1 MSVRR
6 EHAGRDEAEV
16 HQATATVLSSRDD
29 PEPVAAP
36 RPGSFRVSTL
46 LMQDALPADA
56 VSVGSGLRNQEALF
70 SNPFKEAREEA
81 LVIDAAN
88 KLTYLCRS
96 DASDTGWLQQPVD
109 VPGTFT
115 EVVAAVHPN
124 GDVWAFCVPPL
135 TGSGYG
141 VVQAF
146 KLTESG
152 SGGNS
157 WVLQAD
163 GIAGGWRAR
172 SLCVSYSPDAG
183 PLILGLAGGGGGGM
197 SMYLTAISAQLPVS
211 GVATGPSPWVVA
223 VSVITD
229 LASDASLVGGGF
241 LPYSPTLG
249 KDRIYVFYLQTG
261 TALARR
267 TVGPDGHVTTVNCG
281 TTVGRFC
288 GSWNVPNFPQSGP
301 QGDVGFIYLDS
312 GNGDLVTGYCA
323 SYNGGSPPFV
333 SRTSALDFDSATSW
347 QDADGKIHVFGT
359 TPAGT
364 LRVLHQASWSTGPAS
379 GNSAAPV
386 LPVWTQANLEY
397 PLPGGIGG
405 YDLAWPQDR
414 VFAFDWDSTGHAD
427 HLVCYRA
434 RTEDP
439 VLRVLQKNP
448 DGSFKMV
455 FNSRQQTLQYS
466 LAAGDQMF
474 AFDYDGS
481 GCLDHLVVYRPGAG
495 MISILKRNKQQ
506 TGDTFTTVV
515 AVAKGGIGGFDLGDA
530 SDRMFAFV
538 YDDAGKLL
546 NHLVAYQP
554 GTGIVYILKKA
565 SGGTGADSFQPVY
578 HQGKP
583 GDPGLGAAG
592 IGGYNLRDSRDVLFA
607 YDYDGTGR
615 RDHIVCYRPGTG
627 TVWIVKKV
635 SNNDDRNAFT
645 SVYAQGGGIGGYPV
659 NDGSDRLLAYGYR
672 SSAAPGGQPDHLVAF
687 RPGTGIVWVLKKV
700 SDDDK
705 PEAFQEVFRSGDAA
719 GNTPGDG
726 IGGYDLAN
734 PADQLS
740 TFDYAG
746 TGKGD
751 DLVLY
756 RPGGGNIWILRPDGD
771 LFVPVYQAPSTSTIV
786 TVGLQAQI
794 ASFQLDPYP
803 DYKPSELVKLTGPGV
818 TAAEAYCISTQDV
831 TTSGWVTDKVRRGPL
846 PEDETSTDVLHMVS
860 HYVADVTLL
869 DTGGR
874 PLPARS
880 VNVAADS
887 LVEVQVGAV
896 SYQVGPGRTAE
907 VKTNNMGKLSVSVA
921 ARGLSVPVI
930 YLNTD
935 GLASGAAIDFAAQVN
950 DYLAGGSPLPSQ
962 KGTLTADALQGAQC
976 TDSAGNTTPL
986 VADWTKSP
994 ATPAETVK
1002 HCTDLYGMAVGR
1014 KPQLAAVLDGYAGP
1028 QPIAGYVIQKWDS
1041 SRPSYQVF
1049 RTQDEL
1055 DAYRAYRDNH
1065 PAYAGFWDD
1074 FQTWATDVWE
1084 GIKSGATAVAEV
1096 FVETVVEIAVWVGNA
1111 VVSLGKMII
1120 NGIEQA
1126 VQAVEAVFQMI
1137 ADAVSRV
1144 IDWLK
1149 SLFAFKDIWETKKA
1163 LESGL
1168 TTILDYGVR
1177 TLEHYGAEA
1186 HGWFE
1191 TQEAAVTALFT
1202 DLKARYGDNA
1212 VGDFQN
1218 RAPQLQDSGGNQVDR
1233 ASVTDNP
1240 QAGWMLNQA
1249 HGSITS
1255 YLRAGNELTFDLPDS
1270 PIEDKFKDITTA
1282 LANSGVL
1289 ADLAR
1294 AGADFGQAIE
1304 SLFNPDEG
1312 PSASL
1317 VALLDMLEHLALA
1330 VLKALDAVVTGT
1342 VTLAS
1347 VFVQGLSDFLKT
1359 DVGVPFLDTLYCW
1372 IQETGKVPEHERE
1385 PTLKYGSFVFLALGF
1400 FTTVI
1405 YKLINGIDNPPF
1417 PGGEFPAVPAPP
1429 WHPSYDA
1436 QAEPVMPSEVAL
1448 PLQITSYSVAVLGT
1462 VLSLYGDICG
1472 ITEADPKFPGF
1483 GDYQLMALLAF
1494 GSATCDVWTWMVL
1507 NAPPVGG
1514 ADWNNVGYSGAFAA
1528 GSAITL
1534 LEYAAVIDFARSD
1547 ALQRKN
1553 NAAFLRLRKINNS
1566 PLGAILSSILGG
1578 TALGFEI
1585 AGCVTTNSDPYT
1597 TAQLVMGM
1605 LPDCIQIFRVLML
1618 PLPLQA
1624 KYGVAAGIAAADGL
1638 LNSANLV
1645 MGLVAASYENLHKPA
1660 IDACTLPSATAGID
1674 YTKGGTDVTA
1684 LTATGADMPWNGP
1697 ISNWKPATGT
1707 VLPAGLSLKQ
1717 DPANPKKCFIVGAPQ
1732 TPGQYEVSVVC
1743 SDGYGPP
1750 VYSPAQ
1756 TMPLT
1761 VAACPVTTLALPAG
1775 QPATMN
1781 VYVST
1786 TNNPYGVNPQIQV
1799 LATDGTGAPV
1809 PYAQILFSFPTAPA
1823 GTAIATATFVLS
1835 GAPGGPLGGLSVA
1848 PAYTDSNGL
1857 ATVPPFTA
1865 NGVTGSYNL
1874 TAAIAGA
1881 AVAPITAAVITNNA
1895 TNVTALTAATTSTGQ
1910 SAYAGSPGRPGT
1922 QFPNQLI
1929 AIAQAGTTPV
1939 PNVVIVFSAPPA
1951 DPVHGSYGVFANN
1964 NSGTIVVVT
1973 DANGQ
1978 ANAGQFSGAR
1988 VNTFGPGFPLPLNFN
2003 VTAQISGLA
2012 TPQAAFALTYVKP
2025 PGNLPPV

>member
-1 MSVRR
+1 MSVGR
-6 EHAGRDEAEV
+6 EHAGHDEAEV

-46 LMQDALPADA
+46 LMQDALQADA

-70 SNPFKEAREEA
+70 SNPFKQAREEA
-81 LVIDAAN
+81 LVINAEN

-96 DASDTGWLQQPVD
+96 DASDTGWLQEPVD

-124 GDVWAFCVPPL
+124 GDVWAFCVPPQ

-152 SGGNS
+152 SGDTS

-163 GIAGGWRAR
+163 GIADGWRAR

-197 SMYLTAISAQLPVS
+197 SMYLAAISAQLPAS
-211 GVATGPSPWVVA
+211 GAATGPSPWVRA

-261 TALARR
+261 TALARW

-301 QGDVGFIYLDS
+301 QGDVGFSYLDS

-323 SYNGGSPPFV
+323 SYNGGSPPFT

-364 LRVLHQASWSTGPAS
+364 LQVLHQASWSTGPAS

-414 VFAFDWDSTGHAD
+414 VFAFDWDSTGQAD

-439 VLRVLQKNP
+439 VLWVLQKNP

-455 FNSRQQTLQYS
+455 FNSRAQTFQYS
-466 LAAGDQMF
+466 LATGDQMF

-481 GCLDHLVVYRPGAG
+481 GCLDHLVVYRPGTG
-495 MISILKRNKQQ
+495 MISILKRNNQQ

-515 AVAKGGIGGFDLGDA
+515 AVAKGGIGGFNLSDDR
-530 SDRMFAFV
+530 DRMFAFV
-538 YDDAGKLL
+538 YDDSGKLL
-546 NHLVAYQP
+546 NYLVAYRP
-554 GTGIVYILKKA
+554 GTSIISILKKA
-565 SGGTGADSFQPVY
+565 SNSTGPDAYQAVY
-578 HQGKP
+578 QQRAP
-583 GDPGLGAAG
+583 DEPGLAPQG
-592 IGGYNLRDSRDVLFA
+592 IGGFNIGDSRDVLLA
-607 YDYDGTGR
+607 YDYNGTGR
-615 RDHIVCYRPGTG
+615 RDHIVCYRPGAG
-627 TVWIVKKV
+627 IVFIVQKV
-635 SNNDDRNAFT
+635 NNNDDLTAFK
-645 SVYAQGGGIGGYPV
+645 SVYAQRSGIGGYPV
-659 NDGSDRLLAYGYR
+659 SDGSDRLLAYGYR
-672 SSAAPGGQPDHLVAF
+672 DSAAPGGQPDHLVAF
-687 RPGTGIVWVLKKV
+687 RPGTGVVWILKKV

-705 PEAFQEVFRSGDAA
+705 PGAFRPVFRSGDPAS
-719 GNTPGDG
+719 NTAGDG
-726 IGGYDLAN
+726 IGGYDLAS

-740 TFDYAG
+740 TFDYPG
-746 TGKGD
+746 TGSGD

-756 RPGGGNIWILRPDGD
+756 RPGGAKIWILRSDGD
-771 LFVPVYQAPSTSTIV
+771 LFVPVFKAPSTSTIV

-794 ASFQLDPYP
+794 AGFELDPYP

-818 TAAEAYCISTQDV
+818 TPAEAYCISTQDV
-831 TTSGWVTDKVRRGPL
+831 TTSGWVTDKVRPGRPPGGASP
-846 PEDETSTDVLHMVS
+846 DLHMVS

-874 PLPARS
+874 PLPVR
-880 VNVAADS
+880 NVSLSADS
-887 LVEVQVGAV
+887 LVEVQVGAF

-907 VKTNNMGKLSVSVA
+907 VTTNYMGKLSVSVA

-935 GLASGAAIDFAAQVN
+935 GLESGAAVDFAAQIN
-950 DYLAGGSPLPSQ
+950 DYLAGTSTLPSQ
-962 KGTLTADALQGAQC
+962 TGTFTADRLEGAQC
-976 TDSAGNTTPL
+976 TDADGNTTPL
-986 VADWTKSP
+986 VADWIKSP
-994 ATPAETVK
+994 ATPAVTVQ
-1002 HCTDLYGMAVGR
+1002 HCKDLYGMAAGR
-1014 KPQLAAVLDGYAGP
+1014 KPQLTAVLDGYAGP

-1049 RTQDEL
+1049 CTQDEL
-1055 DAYRAYRDNH
+1055 EAYRAYRDNH
-1065 PAYAGFWDD
+1065 AAYGGFWDD
-1074 FQTWATDVWE
+1074 FAAWSTDVWE

-1096 FVETVVEIAVWVGNA
+1096 IVETVVEIAVLVGNA

-1120 NGIEQA
+1120 NAVEQA

-1168 TTILDYGVR
+1168 TMMLDYGVS
-1177 TLEHYGAEA
+1177 TLQHFGAEA

-1191 TQEAAVTALFT
+1191 KQEAAVTALFT
-1202 DLKARYGDNA
+1202 DLKARYGGNA

-1233 ASVTDNP
+1233 TSVTDNP

-1255 YLRAGNELTFDLPDS
+1255 YLRAGNELTFDPPPDS
-1270 PIEDKFKDITTA
+1270 PIEDALTAITTA
-1282 LANSGVL
+1282 LSNSGVL
-1289 ADLAR
+1289 ADLTT

-1312 PSASL
+1312 PSASMA
-1317 VALLDMLEHLALA
+1317 ALLDMLEHLALA
-1330 VLKALDAVVTGT
+1330 VLKALDAIVTGT
-1342 VTLAS
+1342 VTLAG
-1347 VFVQGLSDFLKT
+1347 VFVQGLKLFLQT
-1359 DVGVPFLDTLYCW
+1359 EVGVPFLDTLYNW
-1372 IQETGKVPEHERE
+1372 IQETGGVPEQERE
-1385 PTLKYGSFVFLALGF
+1385 PTLKYGSFVFLVLGF

-1405 YKLINGIDNPPF
+1405 YKLINGVDNPPF
-1417 PGGEFPAVPAPP
+1417 PRGEFPAVPAPP
-1429 WHPSYDA
+1429 WHHSYDA
-1436 QAEPVMPSEVAL
+1436 QAEPIMPSEVAL
-1448 PLQITSYSVAVLGT
+1448 PLQITSYTIAIPGML
-1462 VLSLYGDICG
+1462 LSLYGDISG
-1472 ITEADPKFPGF
+1472 ITEADPAFEGF
-1483 GDYQLMALLAF
+1483 EPTPMGLLAL
-1494 GSATCDVWTWMVL
+1494 GSATCDIWTWMVL

-1528 GSAITL
+1528 GGAITL
-1534 LEYAAVIDFARSD
+1534 LEYAAVIDFFRTD

-1553 NAAFLRLRKINNS
+1553 NAAFLRLRKFNNG
-1566 PLGAILSSILGG
+1566 PVGPILCSILGG
-1578 TALGFEI
+1578 VGLGFEI
-1585 AGCVTTNSDPYT
+1585 AGCVSNNSDPYT

-1605 LPDCIQIFRVLML
+1605 LPECLQIFRVLML
-1618 PLPLQA
+1618 PLPLPA
-1624 KYGVAAGIAAADGL
+1624 KYGVATGIAVADGL

-1674 YTKGGTDVTA
+1674 YTKGGTAVTT

-1786 TNNPYGVNPQIQV
+1786 TNNPYGANPQIQV

-1823 GTAIATATFVLS
+1823 GTAIATATFLLPV
-1835 GAPGGPLGGLSVA
+1835 APGGPLGGLSVA

-1865 NGVTGSYNL
+1865 NGVIGSYNL

-1881 AVAPITAAVITNNA
+1881 AVAPITASVITNNA

-1910 SAYAGSPGRPGT
+1910 STYAGSPGRPGT
-1922 QFPNQLI
+1922 RFPNQLI

-1939 PNVVIVFSAPPA
+1939 PNAVIVFSAPPA

-1978 ANAGQFSGAR
+1978 ANAGQFSGAS
-1988 VNTFGPGFPLPLNFN
+1988 VNTFGPRFPLPLNFN

-2012 TPQAAFALTYVKP
+2012 SPQALFALTYVKP